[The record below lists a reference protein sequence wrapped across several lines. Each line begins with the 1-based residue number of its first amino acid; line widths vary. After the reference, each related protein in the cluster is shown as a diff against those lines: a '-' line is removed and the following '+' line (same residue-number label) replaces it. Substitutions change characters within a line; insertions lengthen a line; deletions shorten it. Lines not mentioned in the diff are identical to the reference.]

1 MTRKEGVAVFAVK
14 TANHC
19 SRPPLLQLLG
29 TTHIPRCLPLSLS
42 GSGPW
47 GCKSVLLLRC
57 SPVRSARVA
66 AREAPTLLCSHG
78 TCPSAVCCHTL
89 ISSRA
94 SVGLAQRHVS
104 KRIFLTELMHVIVQ
118 KFGLALAPR
127 RVRIG
132 ARGGVGK
139 LYLKNFTRS
148 FIMYLS
154 LDSGVIT
161 KNLHHCTA
169 EAESPVCGHRTV
181 LCNEQR
187 LCVRACACVRARMSH
202 LLQLT
207 SI

>member
-1 MTRKEGVAVFAVK
+1 MCARVIRLLGVFREQGGGCKGPTRLGGVTRKEGVAVFAVK

-47 GCKSVLLLRC
+47 GCKSFLLLRC

-66 AREAPTLLCSHG
+66 ARKAPTLLCSHG

-94 SVGLAQRHVS
+94 SIGLAQRHVS
-104 KRIFLTELMHVIVQ
+104 KRIFLTKLMHVIVQ
-118 KFGLALAPR
+118 KFGLPLAPR
-127 RVRIG
+127 RVQIV

-139 LYLKNFTRS
+139 TLFKKKMSRAAS
-148 FIMYLS
+148 SCIC
-154 LDSGVIT
+154 DSILV
-161 KNLHHCTA
+161 
-169 EAESPVCGHRTV
+169 
-181 LCNEQR
+181 
-187 LCVRACACVRARMSH
+187 
-202 LLQLT
+202 
-207 SI
+207 

>member
-42 GSGPW
+42 LGPGPGVVSPSSSSGAVRFAPLV
-47 GCKSVLLLRC
+47 SLLAKHR
-57 SPVRSARVA
+57 
-66 AREAPTLLCSHG
+66 LLCSHG

-104 KRIFLTELMHVIVQ
+104 KRIFLTELVHVIVQ

-139 LYLKNFTRS
+139 LYFK
-148 FIMYLS
+148 
-154 LDSGVIT
+154 
-161 KNLHHCTA
+161 KCHAQLHHVFVTGFWCNHEKLA
-169 EAESPVCGHRTV
+169 PVHW
-181 LCNEQR
+181 
-187 LCVRACACVRARMSH
+187 
-202 LLQLT
+202 
-207 SI
+207 